1 MYNYIRGV
9 GEIWVG
15 PDAPLADATN
25 VLWLKLETKSLSNG
39 QLLWW
44 NPVKGHWD
52 SVATDYMLFNHVYG
66 IANPPETFKPVIT
79 NDDQVYIG
87 AGAGTYKHFL
97 NENGKPIVINSD
109 TALILLHKGK
119 DQDFWTYKALE
130 LKGEKGDSATIVA
143 RDTYTASPTEDA
155 RVWNS
160 GDEHNAVFN
169 FSIPRGYRGFH
180 YTPSV
185 DDDSNLSWT
194 NDGNLPNPETKNIKG
209 DKGDKGNQGDVGPI
223 GPMPE
228 IVALSDRIVVHRS
241 EIEGDH
247 TVSLDVEQRH
257 LEHDK
262 LQNRDLAD
270 AHPINAITNL
280 QKELDNKLDVN
291 PDGST
296 PLIAG
301 GKVNSRYIPE
311 WILGS
316 VKYGGTFNSDG
327 TISSDEEKLNG
338 KNISTLSNEPTFYET
353 WKGWYFINNG
363 IYTLSGVTYEPG
375 DWAVNN
381 GKAGW
386 QKVDN
391 TDMVTGVKGNSES
404 SYRIGQ
410 VNITKA
416 NIGLGNVDDTSDI
429 NKPVSTATQ
438 TALDLKIDKNTPIT
452 AGTATKVTYDSEGLI
467 VAGTVLEATDI
478 PELDTSKITTG
489 VFEVARIPDLDA
501 SKITT
506 GTLGVDRI
514 PNLDTSNITT
524 GIFPEARG
532 GTGVTDLANAHV
544 GYATY
549 LRDRKTNHSAVAYVT
564 GPSIPTI
571 TVSTELRTVVL
582 SGAGD
587 SITLQANKSDGGS
600 AEYSV
605 IYTSAD
611 NVPYIQIAKQDK
623 YGEGIDT
630 LYGVEKLKS
639 MFVQL
644 DPAIASTGTFIWKGG
659 PTAFSQITNKNPD
672 TIYVVTLND

>member
-15 PDAPLADATN
+15 NDAPPTDSTN
-25 VLWLKLETKSLSNG
+25 VLWLKLDSQEQRNG

-44 NPVKGHWD
+44 NPKKGHWD
-52 SVATDYMLFNHVYG
+52 TVTTDYMLFNNIYG
-66 IANPPETFKPVIT
+66 VATPPESFVPVDI
-79 NDDQVYIG
+79 DDNIVYLG
-87 AGAGTYKHFL
+87 AGAGTYNNFL
-97 NENGKPIVINSD
+97 NENGKPIVINSN
-109 TALILLHKGK
+109 TALVILVKIKGL
-119 DQDFWTYKALE
+119 DFWTYKTLE
-130 LKGEKGDSATIVA
+130 LKGEKGDAATIVVG
-143 RDTYTASPTEDA
+143 DIYTGDPGTN
-155 RVWNS
+155 VVIWNS
-160 GDEHNAVFN
+160 GNENNAVFN
-169 FSIPRGYRGFH
+169 FKIPRGNRGFH
-180 YTPSV
+180 FIPDV
-185 DDDSNLSWT
+185 DDDGNISWSN
-194 NDGNLPNPETKNIKG
+194 NGNLTNPETKNIKG
-209 DKGDKGNQGDVGPI
+209 PQGIQGIQGETGPI

-241 EIEGDH
+241 EIEGDN
-247 TVSLDVEQRH
+247 TVGLDVEQRNI
-257 LEHDK
+257 EHDK
-262 LQNRDLAD
+262 LTNRELPGG
-270 AHPINAITNL
+270 HPISAITNL
-280 QKELDNKLDVN
+280 QEELDNKLDVN

-316 VKYGGTFNSDG
+316 VKYGGTFNSGG

-363 IYTLSGVTYEPG
+363 IYTLEGVAYEPG

-438 TALDLKIDKNTPIT
+438 AALDLKIDKNTPIT

-467 VAGTVLEATDI
+467 VAGTILEATDI
-478 PELDTSKITTG
+478 PELNTSKITTG

-506 GTLGVDRI
+506 GTLAVDRI
-514 PNLDTSNITT
+514 PNLDASKITA
-524 GIFPEARG
+524 GIFPETRG

-571 TVSTELRTVVL
+571 TVSTELRTVAL

-611 NVPYIQIAKQDK
+611 NVPYMQIAKQDN
-623 YGEGIDT
+623 YGEGVDT
-630 LYGVEKLKS
+630 VYGVEKLKS

-644 DPAIASTGTFIWKGG
+644 DPAIASTGAFIWKGG